1 MATKT
6 RSPPALIHPPAG
18 LGRCLQG
25 RIAVKSQGVTQQRD
39 ISRRSISSTMNQSH
53 KQPTKQPPPPKSFPC
68 QGWGSPWAGSPQ
80 CEQEMG
86 RLWGA
91 RGASSPQLF
100 GGTWGGGTGKSP
112 PRMRCLSETLQP
124 EGFFF
129 FCRRKCR
136 RGWQSHLANDPSVI
150 AVLFLF
156 NGWRIKKKQ
165 KHPSFIKV
173 AAKPSDN

>member
-1 MATKT
+1 MLDGAWCTPDCAKEWLDT
-6 RSPPALIHPPAG
+6 RRAGGPWVWPPKPGPPPALIHPPAG

-80 CEQEMG
+80 REQGMG

-112 PRMRCLSETLQP
+112 PRMR
-124 EGFFF
+124 
-129 FCRRKCR
+129 
-136 RGWQSHLANDPSVI
+136 
-150 AVLFLF
+150 
-156 NGWRIKKKQ
+156 
-165 KHPSFIKV
+165 
-173 AAKPSDN
+173 

>member
-25 RIAVKSQGVTQQRD
+25 GMAVKSQGVTQQRD

-80 CEQEMG
+80 REQEMG

-100 GGTWGGGTGKSP
+100 GGIWGGGTGKSP

-129 FCRRKCR
+129 FA
-136 RGWQSHLANDPSVI
+136 GENADEGGNHIWQTIPLLL
-150 AVLFLF
+150 LFYFCLMV
-156 NGWRIKKKQ
+156 G
-165 KHPSFIKV
+165 V
-173 AAKPSDN
+173 